1 MIVPVP
7 TGVDKDGL
15 TSFRLE
21 LCKPKDALLILIEN
35 SIDERVAQVANS
47 VKNENRPTVIQE
59 YLLTDLCQHLD
70 ISLFMLPLVFFVPLK
85 GVLPRGGRW
94 RQFSFDEAINF
105 YNLFVLIGTFILN
118 SWW

>member
-21 LCKPKDALLILIEN
+21 GCKPKDALFILIEN
-35 SIDERVAQVANS
+35 SIDERVAQVAHS
-47 VKNENRPTVIQE
+47 VKHKYRPTVIQE
-59 YLLTDLCQHLD
+59 YLLTDLCQRLD
-70 ISLFMLPLVFFVPLK
+70 LLLFMLPLVFFVPLE
-85 GVLPRGGRW
+85 GVLPGGGGW
-94 RQFSFDEAINF
+94 RQFSLDEAINF
-105 YNLFVLIGTFILN
+105 YNLLLLIGTFILN